1 MLAHGGALRS
11 AEESLGRDEATGLQ
25 AQWLKTNLWRVG
37 DYGFRNA
44 IPCDTHG
51 SHLPLWYCEKQ
62 YCLHAA
68 QDFPWVCLRACFF
81 SFCAERTTLFN
92 LHTTPGHLTLS
103 PKKHAVEQ
111 KTIFWHE
118 ESIVLQLS
126 FFVVSDCRKSGR
138 ANQKWLKSFLGP
150 RGRSEANMKKLQLDV
165 GNLCPGWCWCPLFQ
179 PPGFSG
185 ENPPAKLRTCWI
197 LPNPYPGGLVRW
209 RCRKP
214 GKPHAGLRCP
224 KIRFFVCQRF
234 LLSFP

>member
-62 YCLHAA
+62 YCLHAV

-92 LHTTPGHLTLS
+92 LHTTPGHLTLN

-126 FFVVSDCRKSGR
+126 FLWY
-138 ANQKWLKSFLGP
+138 QT
-150 RGRSEANMKKLQLDV
+150 V
-165 GNLCPGWCWCPLFQ
+165 GNQVVPTRNGWSRSWVPGEDPKRTWRNYSWMWEICVLADVDVLF
-179 PPGFSG
+179 F
-185 ENPPAKLRTCWI
+185 NLRDFPVKT
-197 LPNPYPGGLVRW
+197 LPQN
-209 RCRKP
+209 
-214 GKPHAGLRCP
+214 
-224 KIRFFVCQRF
+224 
-234 LLSFP
+234 